1 MPVSEP
7 LAEPLPTAIALVIT
21 GVLLG
26 VSVIA
31 SRTSGRLGVPVAL
44 LFLLVGMAAGS
55 VGGIRFEDYELA
67 FRAGTVALVLILFDG
82 GLSTP
87 AESLR
92 RVIAPAGVLATAG
105 VAATALLAAL
115 AARAVGLPW
124 LAASLF
130 GAVVSSTDAAAVFSM
145 LRSARIQVR
154 RRIAHVVEIESGLND
169 PMAVILTL
177 GFTAAL
183 AEGRTPGWEMAT
195 GAAIQLAVGLAVGGA
210 VGWGG
215 RFALARARLAAGGLY
230 PVLTLALA
238 FLAFGAATLLHGSG
252 FLAVYVAGVVLG
264 NGPLP
269 YRTGLVRV
277 HDAMAWFSQVAM
289 FLVLGLLAD
298 VPRLLEVA
306 LPGLALALFLV
317 FVARPVAATACL
329 VPFRFSPQEIA
340 FTAWV
345 GLRGAVPII
354 LATYPVL
361 AGVAGAHQIF
371 DLVFFVVVVST
382 LVQGTPARWV
392 VRRLGL
398 EVPGPPSPRAVLE
411 IVSREQLSGEVL
423 SFYIEPASAA
433 SGSAIA
439 DLPFPE
445 SATLMLI
452 VRGHE
457 LVPPKGSTVLEPGD
471 HIYVFTR
478 PEEKPLVQLLFGR
491 LEED

>member
-1 MPVSEP
+1 VPTVEP
-7 LAEPLPTAIALVIT
+7 FPTAVALAAT

-26 VSVIA
+26 VSVLA
-31 SRTSGRLGVPVAL
+31 SRGSGRLGVPVAL
-44 LFLLVGMAAGS
+44 LFLLVGIAAGS
-55 VGGIRFEDYELA
+55 VGGIPFHDHRLA

-92 RVIAPAGVLATAG
+92 RVLLPASLLATAG

-115 AARAVGLPW
+115 GARALGVPW
-124 LAASLF
+124 LQASLF
-130 GAVVSSTDAAAVFSM
+130 GAIVSSTDAAAVFSV
-145 LRSARIQVR
+145 LRGARIQVR
-154 RRIAHVVEIESGLND
+154 RRVAHVLEIESGLND

-183 AEGRTPGWEMAT
+183 AEGVSPGWGMALD
-195 GAAIQLAVGLAVGGA
+195 AVVQLAVGLAAGWVVGRA
-210 VGWGG
+210 G
-215 RFALARARLAAGGLY
+215 RFALVKARLAASGLY

-238 FLAFGAATLLHGSG
+238 FVAFGAATLLHGSG
-252 FLAVYVAGVVLG
+252 YLAVYVAAVVLG

-298 VPRLLEVA
+298 PRRLGAVA
-306 LPGLALALFLV
+306 LPGLALALYLV
-317 FVARPVAATACL
+317 FVARPAAVAACL
-329 VPFRFSPQEIA
+329 LPFRFSAREMI
-340 FTAWV
+340 FTAWG

-361 AGVAGAHQIF
+361 ADAPGARRIF

-382 LVQGTPARWV
+382 LLQGTPIRWLA
-392 VRRLGL
+392 RRLEL
-398 EVPGPPSPRAVLE
+398 AVPGPPPPRAILE

-423 SFYIEPASAA
+423 SFYVEAASAV

-445 SATLMLI
+445 GATVMLV

-457 LVPPKGSTVLEPGD
+457 LVPPKGSTVLRPGD

-478 PEEKPLVQLLFGR
+478 PDEKALVQLLFGR